1 MSLRFHWMLPKGG
14 EVGMLTAQETSRVL
28 TTKSTSKASLPD
40 IEGWL
45 KFSRCAEEAGIES
58 VLMSFSRYEPDTL
71 VIASAL
77 GQATK
82 KLKFIVAYRTGFMQ
96 PTTFVQQ
103 VNTLSGLIDG
113 RVALN
118 IVAGSS
124 AAEQRGYGDFLDH
137 DERYARADEFLEI
150 CHMFWR
156 RNGEV
161 AFKGDYF
168 EVETGQLSTPFVAPD
183 RSSPEIY
190 VSGHSVQAE
199 RLAQRQGSCWLR
211 LIDTPENL
219 VPLVERNREHGIEM
233 CLRLC
238 VICRP
243 TREEALDAARAL
255 LPDDDTE
262 RQERN
267 ILNSS
272 DSQTLK
278 QALAKADEVG
288 WMNEN
293 LWAGLVPFYGSSA
306 ITLVGS
312 PHELA
317 QAFLDYNAIG
327 ITQFIISGWPKLE
340 EMVIFGNEVIPL
352 VRDAE
357 SSCKSC

>member
-14 EVGMLTAQETSRVL
+14 EVGMKTAQETSRVL
-28 TTKSTSKASLPD
+28 TTKTTSKASLPD
-40 IEGWL
+40 MEGWL
-45 KFSRCAEEAGIES
+45 RFSRCAEEVGIES

-77 GQATK
+77 GQVTK

-124 AAEQRGYGDFLDH
+124 TAEQRGYGDFLDH

-150 CHMFWR
+150 CHAFWR
-156 RNGEV
+156 SNGEV
-161 AFKGDYF
+161 VFKGGYF
-168 EVETGQLSTPFVAPD
+168 QVESGQLSTPFIAPD
-183 RSSPEIY
+183 RKAPEIY
-190 VSGHSVQAE
+190 VSGHSAQAE
-199 RLAQRQGSCWLR
+199 RLAQRQGSAWLR

-219 VPLVERNREHGIEM
+219 VPLVERNREQRIEM

-243 TREEALDAARAL
+243 TSEGALDAARAL
-255 LPDDDTE
+255 LPEKDIE

-288 WMNEN
+288 WMNDN
-293 LWAGLVPFYGSSA
+293 LWAGLVPYYGSSA
-306 ITLVGS
+306 ITLVGT
-312 PHELA
+312 PAELA
-317 QAFLDYNAIG
+317 RAFLDYKAIG

-340 EMVIFGNEVIPL
+340 EMLIFGREVIPV
-352 VRDAE
+352 VRRAE
-357 SSCKSC
+357 TSCKSC

>member
-1 MSLRFHWMLPKGG
+1 MMPKGG
-14 EVGMLTAQETSRVL
+14 EVGMKTAQETSRVA
-28 TTKSTSKASLPD
+28 TTKASSPAALPD
-40 IEGWL
+40 MEGWL
-45 KFSRCAEEAGIES
+45 RFARCAEEAGIES
-58 VLMSFSRYEPDTL
+58 VLLSFSRYEPDTIF
-71 VIASAL
+71 VACAV
-77 GQATK
+77 GQATTE
-82 KLKFIVAYRTGFMQ
+82 LKFIVAYRTGFMQ

-150 CHMFWR
+150 CHLFWR

-168 EVETGQLSTPFVAPD
+168 QVESGQLSTPFTAPD
-183 RSSPEIY
+183 RSDPEIY

-243 TREEALDAARAL
+243 TREEALNAARAL

-288 WMNEN
+288 WMNES

-306 ITLVGS
+306 ITLVGT
-312 PHELA
+312 PQALA
-317 QAFLDYNAIG
+317 QAFLDYRAIG

-340 EMVIFGNEVIPL
+340 EMVIFGRDVIPL
-352 VRDAE
+352 VRSAE
-357 SSCKSC
+357 NIL